1 MRRQMRQTRQPRQT
15 RRIRQARRTLGPNG
29 RRGTVI
35 AASAVALCLGGGLL
49 VGCGGGPGDG
59 YVAVGAAGSGPERSA
74 GGAEE
79 PSGKVTLVPLDGGA
93 EEDGSGGGAGGRG
106 GSRSPGAPSGDPGG
120 ADAADGRTGGPG
132 AQPAGSGPG
141 DSSGDGPA
149 GGASGERTGVPG
161 GPGSGPGAT
170 TGTGAKPDRPS
181 KPPKPPGSGSTPSAP
196 SSPKPGGGGGGGGG
210 TTSPPSPAKP
220 TPPPTPAALKLSAPQ
235 RAPADKRWC
244 EKVTVE
250 FRNTGGTPARSGTIT
265 FATHII
271 GALGV
276 DWATIRSSQPLPAP
290 IAAGAT
296 RSQTYTVCLESWR
309 VPLGMRVETQDVSA
323 VWE

>member
-1 MRRQMRQTRQPRQT
+1 MRQT

-74 GGAEE
+74 DGAEG
-79 PSGKVTLVPLDGGA
+79 PSGKVTLIPLDGGA
-93 EEDGSGGGAGGRG
+93 EEGGSGGGAGGRD
-106 GSRSPGAPSGDPGG
+106 GSRSPGAPPEGAGG

-141 DSSGDGPA
+141 DGPA
-149 GGASGERTGVPG
+149 GGASGERTGAPG
-161 GPGSGPGAT
+161 GSGSGPGAT
-170 TGTGAKPDRPS
+170 TGTGAKPDRPA
-181 KPPKPPGSGSTPSAP
+181 KPPGSGSTPSAP
-196 SSPKPGGGGGGGGG
+196 GSPKPGGGGG
-210 TTSPPSPAKP
+210 TTSPPPARP

-244 EKVTVE
+244 EKVTVD